1 MHRPIL
7 QQLGSP
13 RRKILKHVL
22 ISKYSSIL
30 GMSWSDFVLFKP
42 MTNYTGG
49 DRCYMMKKWP
59 VRQIKK
65 ISSKKLSSSKIK
77 NRNDKIVTPQ
87 NK

>member
-1 MHRPIL
+1 
-7 QQLGSP
+7 
-13 RRKILKHVL
+13 
-22 ISKYSSIL
+22 
-30 GMSWSDFVLFKP
+30 MSWSDFVLFKP